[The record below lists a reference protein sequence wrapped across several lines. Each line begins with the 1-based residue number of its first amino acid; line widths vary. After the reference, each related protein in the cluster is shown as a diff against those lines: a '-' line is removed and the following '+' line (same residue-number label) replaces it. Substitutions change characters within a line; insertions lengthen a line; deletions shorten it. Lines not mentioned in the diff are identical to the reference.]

1 MKAVRHEVRP
11 VAPRGPPG
19 RSGWPRLHNHPQT
32 SMGGG
37 GSEPRGCQ
45 GALGA
50 YGSIQHSRPRPQT
63 APPRA
68 PHPAW
73 ARGAGVRSR
82 YGLSWPSPA
91 DGYKTMTRCLRGWP
105 CIGVLSRLQINPVQ
119 RGCCAK
125 KHAAPC
131 TTIRKTPLH
140 VPDMGPHSRQGLSN
154 IIDAPTSPKG
164 VACSPLSE
172 TTCLPYEPPCPTHC
186 TEYAAYRSESIPH
199 EVIKTKTPTQ

>member
-1 MKAVRHEVRP
+1 
-11 VAPRGPPG
+11 
-19 RSGWPRLHNHPQT
+19 
-32 SMGGG
+32 
-37 GSEPRGCQ
+37 
-45 GALGA
+45 
-50 YGSIQHSRPRPQT
+50 
-63 APPRA
+63 
-68 PHPAW
+68 
-73 ARGAGVRSR
+73 
-82 YGLSWPSPA
+82 
-91 DGYKTMTRCLRGWP
+91 MTRCLRGWP

-172 TTCLPYEPPCPTHC
+172 ITCLPHRPQCPTRRKA
-186 TEYAAYRSESIPH
+186 YAADRSETMPHGGHKNEHPHTICCMGVQYAKIRFITYYYTSILDPGKGGYSQEH
-199 EVIKTKTPTQ
+199 RDNV